1 MRRNCE
7 CGRAMEADQAERAQ
21 AVVNTDGGN
30 RHVFV
35 LRRERM
41 EMRDSNRLR

>member
-1 MRRNCE
+1 MRRYDQ
-7 CGRAMEADQAERAQ
+7 CGRTVEADQAERAQ